1 MKLTIVAL
9 FFFFFFVADAKRV
22 SFNGESVEISLP
34 DEEFKVTGRPIGG
47 PGKFIFPEE
56 NKLLLHRLQTA
67 EKDLETLKQNL
78 ETFKQKVLLQVSLA
92 QLELIKLSNLVVHKE

>member
-34 DEEFKVTGRPIGG
+34 DEEFKVTGSPITDLGRLS
-47 PGKFIFPEE
+47 FSEE
-56 NKLLLHRLQTA
+56 KKILLHRLEKA

-78 ETFKQKVLLQVSLA
+78 ETFKQKLLLQVSLA
-92 QLELIKLSNLVVHKE
+92 QLELIKLSNLVLNKE